1 MNTLYPNPFRPG
13 SGLFPPYFA
22 GRQEQIKTFKK
33 KLKAT
38 MDGTPMHLA
47 VIDGWGIGKTSLL
60 TKFESVA
67 SENDFFVISTIA
79 SVEDMPT
86 FVSNLLRRMKTDIET
101 QKTKFK
107 ELVLSL
113 GLLKLKFES
122 AGEAQLSLEES
133 LRKIWDETNKPI
145 LVTVDDLDLIKDFKG
160 IMMLLRNTAM
170 QLTKKNCNVMFVVAG
185 KNSLFDKVYEA
196 HEPLIRFFEPT
207 ILNRLNKKESV
218 KAVKIPL
225 ENAGMDYE
233 KNVIE
238 EIAAVSEG
246 HPYYIQE
253 ISNHVFEE
261 SEKKFDAEA
270 FGKGFNKAF
279 SDISRDIFSRRFES
293 ISPIE
298 KKILSSLTNSEPLL
312 FSKILNKSK
321 IKKGSL
327 SPCLARLK
335 EKGIIKQE
343 NKEYFIESKLFG
355 QYIKERL
362 S

>member
-22 GRQEQIKTFKK
+22 GRDEQIKTFEK
-33 KLKAT
+33 KLKST
-38 MDGTPMHLA
+38 VTNTPMHMA
-47 VIDGWGIGKTSLL
+47 VIGGWGIGKSSLL
-60 TKFESVA
+60 TKFESIA
-67 SENDFFVISTIA
+67 SENDCFVISTIA
-79 SVEDMPT
+79 SVEDTPT
-86 FVSNLLRRMKTDIET
+86 FVSNLLRRLKTDIET

-122 AGEAQLSLEES
+122 AGEAQLSLEEA
-133 LRKIWDETNKPI
+133 LRKIWNKANKPI
-145 LVTVDDLDLIKDFKG
+145 LVTIDDLDLIKDFKG
-160 IMMLLRNTAM
+160 SMLLLRNTAM
-170 QLTKKNCNVMFVVAG
+170 HLTKKNCKVMFVVAG
-185 KNSLFDKVYEA
+185 TNALFDKMYEV

-207 ILNRLNKKESV
+207 ILDNLNEQESI

-225 ENAGMDYE
+225 ENVGMDYE
-233 KNVIE
+233 KDVVE

-253 ISNHVFEE
+253 ISNHVFEG
-261 SEKKFDAEA
+261 SEKKFDCEA
-270 FGKGFNKAF
+270 FRKGFGKAF
-279 SDISRDIFSRRFES
+279 SDISRDIFSRKFES

-298 KKILSSLTNSEPLL
+298 KKILSALTGSKPLPFSE
-312 FSKILNKSK
+312 ILNKSK